1 MRIFRMFASL
11 LILLCLVPPLVL
23 LASTLIARSAGCEAD
38 PDVPSTC
45 QIVGGDF
52 GDILYAMTHFGWYA
66 VETLPILAALLVS
79 WILIEIVRV
88 LGRPRKHAAPQT
100 PASSRNRERG
110 S

>member
-1 MRIFRMFASL
+1 MRIFRMLATL

-23 LASTLIARSAGCEAD
+23 LAATLIARASSCEAD
-38 PDVPSTC
+38 PDVPSAC
-45 QIVGGDF
+45 QIIGVDF

-66 VETLPILAALLVS
+66 VETLPILAALLVT
-79 WILIEIVRV
+79 WMLIEIVRL
-88 LGRPRKHAAPQT
+88 LGRPRKQAAPQT